1 MQLRSLVRC
10 VCRCGSW
17 EVGLTQ
23 RDPSVNVQNN
33 YLSLPY
39 AFALPNLVLLLKE
52 TPAGCGHQP
61 GHCGFPTSSEEEGR
75 LPQVTGRFLGSWKQR
90 DRG

>member
-1 MQLRSLVRC
+1 MQLRSLVWC

-23 RDPSVNVQNN
+23 CDPSVKVQNN
-33 YLSLPY
+33 YPLLPY
-39 AFALPNLVLLLKE
+39 AFALPNLVLLLNE
-52 TPAGCGHQP
+52 TPAGRGHQP
-61 GHCGFPTSSEEEGR
+61 GHCGFPTSSEEER
-75 LPQVTGRFLGSWKQR
+75 LPQVTGRFPGSWKQR